1 MTYIFI
7 NFEANKLKCINM
19 FAKEVYIQR
28 RNALKSKLQAS
39 KGILLFLGN
48 SEAAVNYPGNQYR
61 FRQDSNFNY
70 FFGLTDPDLAAVID
84 LESGEEVVFGN
95 DVDIDDIIWMGP
107 QPLLSDKAKN
117 IGVDRTAPLAS
128 LDDYISKC
136 VAAGRK
142 VHFLPPYRYH
152 NMIQLNRILG
162 IPFDQMKSSASVDF
176 IKGVVSLRLIK
187 QECEVAEIE
196 KACNIGYAMHY
207 TAMKMMQL
215 GMVEQELVGVM
226 EGIAI
231 SEGLMPS
238 FPIILSQ
245 NGETLH
251 NHSHHQI
258 LTEGRMVVIDAG
270 AETNSNYTSDFTRTL
285 PASGRFTQQQ
295 KEIYSIVAA
304 ANNLAISIAR
314 PGITYTEVHQAA
326 SRLMAQGLVDL
337 GLLKGDADEI
347 VAAGAHSLFMPH
359 GLGHNMGMDVH
370 DMEDLGENYVGYDD
384 TYKRSAQFGLGSL
397 RMGKMLEKGHVVT
410 VEPGIYFIPALI
422 EQWKGNGTNARF
434 INFSK
439 LEAYYTFGGIRLEDD
454 ILITDT
460 GCRLLGAKRLPITVE
475 DVEKEMMK

>member
-1 MTYIFI
+1 
-7 NFEANKLKCINM
+7 M
-19 FAKEVYIQR
+19 FSKDVYVSR
-28 RNALKSKLQAS
+28 RDALKAKID

-48 SEAAVNYPGNQYR
+48 SDAAVNYPGNQYR
-61 FRQDSNFNY
+61 FRQDSTFNY
-70 FFGLTDPDLAAVID
+70 FFGLTDADLAAVID
-84 LESGEEVVFGN
+84 VESGEEIIFGN

-107 QPLLSDKAKN
+107 QPLLKDKAEKV
-117 IGVDRTAPLAS
+117 GVSSTLPLSS
-128 LDDYISKC
+128 LHEYVTK
-136 VAAGRK
+136 AAGSGRK

-152 NMIQLNRILG
+152 NMIQLHKMLS
-162 IPFDQMKSSASVDF
+162 IPFDLMKSEASEEF
-176 IKGVVSLRLIK
+176 IKAVVSLRLIK
-187 QECEVAEIE
+187 EDCEIAEIE

-207 TAMKMMQL
+207 TAMKMMKL

-226 EGIAI
+226 EGISI

-251 NHSHHQI
+251 NHSHHQV
-258 LTEGRMVVIDAG
+258 LTQGRLLVIDAG

-285 PASGRFTQQQ
+285 PSSGKFTQQQ
-295 KEIYSIVAA
+295 KEIYNIVSA
-304 ANNLAISIAR
+304 ANNLAISLAR

-326 SRLMAQGLVDL
+326 SRTMAQGLVEL
-337 GLLKGDADEI
+337 GLLKGDVDEI

-384 TYKRSAQFGLGSL
+384 KYRRSTQFGLGSL

-422 EQWKGNGTNARF
+422 EQWKNEGTNAQF
-434 INFSK
+434 INFDK
-439 LEAYYTFGGIRLEDD
+439 LKDYYTFGGIRLEDD
-454 ILITDT
+454 ILITDA
-460 GCRLLGAKRLPITVE
+460 GCRLLGSKRLPITPEEVE
-475 DVEKEMMK
+475 MEMNE